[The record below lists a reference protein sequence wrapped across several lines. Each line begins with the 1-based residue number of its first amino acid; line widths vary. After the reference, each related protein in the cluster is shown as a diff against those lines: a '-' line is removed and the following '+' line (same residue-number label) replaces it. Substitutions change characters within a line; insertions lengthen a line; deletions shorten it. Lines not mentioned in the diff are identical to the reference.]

1 MTVQQASDCLQA
13 AIMLEVESRNR
24 IFDMTKALTD
34 RISQMAMWLTN
45 GDGKFGMMLCG
56 TCGNGKTTFLKALR
70 TLLNRLQVLNDYDN
84 STYGLRIATSKEI
97 VQLYKTNYENWRK
110 LCRYSMLAIDDLGC
124 EPTELVDYGNVSN
137 PIIDLLSIRYDE
149 QLLTL
154 ISTNMTP
161 VEIRNK
167 YGDRIAD
174 RLNEMMER
182 ITFDTPSYRTDSY
195 QVKKSNTL

>member
-1 MTVQQASDCLQA
+1 MAQHRITKSRFKLKITVQQAADCLQA

-56 TCGNGKTTFLKALR
+56 TCGNCKTTFLKALR

-110 LCRYSMLAIDDLGC
+110 LCRYSMLAIDDLSC
-124 EPTELVDYGNVSN
+124 EPIELVDYGNVSN

-161 VEIRNK
+161 AEIRN
-167 YGDRIAD
+167 
-174 RLNEMMER
+174 
-182 ITFDTPSYRTDSY
+182 
-195 QVKKSNTL
+195 